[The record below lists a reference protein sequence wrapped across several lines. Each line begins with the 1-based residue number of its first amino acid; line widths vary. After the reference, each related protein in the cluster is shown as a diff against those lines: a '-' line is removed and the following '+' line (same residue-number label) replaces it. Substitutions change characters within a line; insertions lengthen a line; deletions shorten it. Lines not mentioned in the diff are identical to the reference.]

1 MKVLFLIFLVF
12 LGVDVQAEK
21 CQMSEEYQNYLK
33 LSSEEKMSV
42 SAPSYCRQNYDNSI
56 YTNRTYAS
64 YYNSVEPKPTDA
76 FYQSITSRIRDQQ
89 NSGIC
94 WAFAATSTLEIFLKK
109 TYNRDFLLSPLHM
122 FYTTSNN
129 YLTLNN
135 GYAYSR
141 TSTGGNYNHAASYL
155 ISNYGPVL
163 ETDMPFNN
171 NLVTQ
176 YPETLASKKPVVDVN
191 EIKIVNSFVKQPCTA
206 NQINEIKSA
215 VLNYGAVTANVF
227 FDNKYYEEKTGAIY
241 YNEKGESNH
250 EVVIVGWDDNY
261 DRAQFNSSVQP
272 TNNGAFIIQNSYGNT
287 FGKNGLNYVSYD
299 DNIICSQ
306 GFMAIVDTD
315 FAISDN
321 EYNYNK
327 LSPTTNYKVHVK
339 KEAYAMNIFRK
350 KSSLETLSKITFFA
364 TDIGTYE
371 LYLYDGDASNT
382 QISNMTKIGEG
393 TIDHTGYISH
403 KFDKSTYQLTNS
415 HFSIVVYFKYKNHE
429 YPISYVTY
437 EDGNKFYQ
445 HLKNYK
451 INLGQGYV
459 SSDGKTWKDLAKELN
474 SYAAIAI
481 QAYTDTSSLEISD
494 YQLRKENNTVIADL
508 AIKSKAIDYNKL
520 KISMTPTKEFTA
532 QLSEKYLTLRF
543 KNNLEDGNYHL
554 EFKYFDKIVDTF
566 DITIVNQITSSIYK
580 IDQELKTITI
590 KDNITKEEFEK
601 NTNPNKLGIIY
612 NNSYL
617 VSGIIGTNMIIGDY
631 KIIVP
636 GDVTGDGQIKMN
648 DVMKISKYLV
658 GDSELNDFKIAADVT
673 GDGEIRMND
682 VMKISK
688 YLVEGGNL

>member
-1 MKVLFLIFLVF
+1 
-12 LGVDVQAEK
+12 
-21 CQMSEEYQNYLK
+21 
-33 LSSEEKMSV
+33 
-42 SAPSYCRQNYDNSI
+42 
-56 YTNRTYAS
+56 
-64 YYNSVEPKPTDA
+64 
-76 FYQSITSRIRDQQ
+76 
-89 NSGIC
+89 
-94 WAFAATSTLEIFLKK
+94 
-109 TYNRDFLLSPLHM
+109 M

-141 TSTGGNYNHAASYL
+141 ISTGGNYYQAASYL
-155 ISNYGPVL
+155 ISNLGPVL

-176 YPETLASKKPVVDVN
+176 YPEALASKKSVIDVN
-191 EIKIVNSFVKQPCTA
+191 EIKIANSSVKQPCTA

-215 VLNYGAVTANVF
+215 ILNYGAVTANIL
-227 FDNKYYEEKTGAIY
+227 FDNEYYEEKTGAIY
-241 YNEKGESNH
+241 YNEKGNSNH
-250 EVVIVGWDDNY
+250 EVVIVGWNDNY
-261 DRAQFNSSVQP
+261 ERSNFNSKAQP
-272 TNNGAFIIQNSYGNT
+272 TNNGAFIVQNSYGNT
-287 FGKNGLNYVSYD
+287 FGKNGLNYISYD
-299 DNIICSQ
+299 DNIVCSR

-315 FAISDN
+315 FDISDN

-327 LSPTTNYKVHVK
+327 LSPTTNYKVNEN

-350 KSSLETLSKITFFA
+350 KSFLETLSKITFFA

-382 QISNMTKIGEG
+382 LISNMIKIGEG

-403 KFDKSTYQLTNS
+403 KFDKNTYQLTNS
-415 HFSIVVYFKYKNHE
+415 HFSVVVYFKYKNYE
-429 YPISYVTY
+429 YPIPYVAY
-437 EDGNKFYQ
+437 EKDNEFYQ
-445 HLKNYK
+445 HLKNYQT
-451 INLGQGYV
+451 NLGQGFV
-459 SSDGKTWKDLAKELN
+459 SSDGQTWKDLAKELN

-481 QAYTDTSSLEISD
+481 QAYTNTSSLEISD
-494 YQLRKENNTVIADL
+494 YQLRKENNAIIADL
-508 AIKSKAIDYNKL
+508 VIKSKAIDYNKL
-520 KISMTPTKEFTA
+520 KISMALTQEFTA
-532 QLSEKYLTLRF
+532 QLSEKYLTLNF
-543 KNNLEDGNYHL
+543 KNNLEDGIYRV
-554 EFKYFDKIVDTF
+554 EFKYFDKIINTF
-566 DITIVNQITSSIYK
+566 NITIVNQITSPIYK

-590 KDNITKEEFEK
+590 KENVSKEEFR
-601 NTNPNKLGIIY
+601 NNINQNNFGIIY

-617 VSGIIGTNMIIGDY
+617 LNGIVGTNMIIGDY

-673 GDGEIRMND
+673 GDGQIRMND